1 MMLIQSKSFRTFSIL
16 LLLIFCGGLYS
27 LGVSPLFILDDDPSL
42 SELAQ
47 VKQHQNI
54 LEFIQAGTAGP
65 LGRPISLFSFA
76 LQADAYPNATSFK
89 YINIAIHLL
98 IAGLIYNLL
107 MMIGRLLKWEL
118 RETFVI
124 SFVCTAIWTLSPIQT
139 STVLYVVQRM
149 AQLSVLFIVFGLLFY
164 LKGRELLIQ
173 EKYLKGYLIA
183 SIGITISGLFAIFS
197 KENGVLI
204 LLYLWV
210 IEATLL
216 SNLPKPRYWLYW
228 KSIFIYAP
236 LFVIA
241 GYFALTFRP
250 ETDYSYRLF
259 SFSERLLSET
269 RILLNYIGNIFVPGY
284 FMKFNLFQ
292 DDYVISKDIFTPLST
307 LFSVITIVTS
317 FLVAI
322 IYRKTAPILAFSLL
336 WFFAG
341 HALESTFIPLVLYFE
356 HRNYLALL
364 GLVFGVVVG
373 MFALL
378 KSEKLTPLIRKAML
392 GFSIGW
398 FALILSATLLE
409 ISLWRDPILQAVH
422 WAEEKP
428 LSRYAQSHVSTIY
441 LYIKQPE
448 KAIER
453 YKHMVD
459 VFPKDVAPYIF
470 WIDVACEHPE
480 IEPPDFNLVYQRL
493 NNTPDNDGAVTGIQN
508 LLDTYMSEK
517 CQRFSPEVITNI
529 LSQLWNN
536 PKMRNNR
543 GVISMWYANWEAFQG
558 HYVSALQKIEEA
570 LKHNVPKKDIAKLQ
584 KLGWLMEL
592 NAFEEALKYIKQ
604 LRLEFN
610 VIQNRIHREH
620 LDHLEHI
627 AITKLEKPIQ

>member
-1 MMLIQSKSFRTFSIL
+1 MPIQSKAFRSITIS

-42 SELAQ
+42 SSLAQ
-47 VKQHQNI
+47 VKQYQNS

-65 LGRPISLFSFA
+65 LGRPISLLSFV
-76 LQADAYPNATSFK
+76 LQADAWPDATSFK
-89 YINIAIHLL
+89 YVNIAIHLL

-107 MMIGRLLKWEL
+107 MMIGRLLNWPL
-118 RETFVI
+118 RKVFLI
-124 SFVCTAIWTLSPIQT
+124 SFICTTIWTLSPIQV
-139 STVLYVVQRM
+139 STALYVVQRM
-149 AQLSVLFIVFGLLFY
+149 AQLSVLFMVFGLLFY

-173 EKYLKGYLIA
+173 EKYLQGYLVA
-183 SIGITISGLFAIFS
+183 SIGITISGLLAIFS

-210 IEATLL
+210 LEATLL
-216 SNLPKPRYWLYW
+216 HHLPKPRFWLYW
-228 KSIFIYAP
+228 KTIFIYTP
-236 LFVIA
+236 LFIIA
-241 GYFALTFRP
+241 SYFALTFRP
-250 ETDYSYRLF
+250 ETDYGYRLF
-259 SFSERLLSET
+259 TLSERLLSES

-292 DDYVISKDIFTPLST
+292 DDYVISKDFFTPIST
-307 LFSVITIVTS
+307 LFSVIIIVAS
-317 FLVAI
+317 FFLAI
-322 IYRKTAPILAFSLL
+322 LFRKKTPILAFGVL

-364 GLVFGVVVG
+364 GPVFGIVVG
-373 MFALL
+373 MFALIQ
-378 KSEKLTPLIRKAML
+378 SEKLTPLIRKAIL

-398 FALILSATLLE
+398 FALILSATFLE
-409 ISLWRDPILQAVH
+409 ITLWRDPILQAVH

-428 LSRYAQSHVSTIY
+428 LSRYAQSHVSTMY
-441 LYIKQPE
+441 LYMKQPE

-453 YKHMVD
+453 YQHMVD
-459 VFPKDVAPYIF
+459 VFPKDVAPYFF

-480 IEPPDFNLVYQRL
+480 ITPPDFGLIYQRL
-493 NNTPDNDGAVTGIQN
+493 NAVLDNDGAVTGMQN
-508 LLDTYMSEK
+508 LLDTYVTGK
-517 CQRFSPEVITNI
+517 CQRFSPEIIENI
-529 LSQLWNN
+529 LSSLWKN
-536 PKMRNNR
+536 PKMVSNR
-543 GVISMWYANWEAFQG
+543 GVIAMWYANWEAFQG

-570 LKHNVPKKDIAKLQ
+570 LKHNVSKKDIAKLQ

-610 VIQNRIHREH
+610 MIQNRIHREH
-620 LDHLEHI
+620 LDKLEHI
-627 AITKLEKPIQ
+627 AQTKLGNPIQ

>member
-1 MMLIQSKSFRTFSIL
+1 MPIQSKTFRISSIFL
-16 LLLIFCGGLYS
+16 LLMLCGGLYS
-27 LGVSPLFILDDDPSL
+27 FGVSPLFILDDDPSL

-47 VKQHQNI
+47 VKKHHNI

-76 LQADAYPNATSFK
+76 LQADAYPNATTFK
-89 YINIAIHLL
+89 YVNIAIHIL

-107 MMIGRLLKWEL
+107 MMIGRLLKWTL
-118 RETFVI
+118 KKAFLI
-124 SFVCTAIWTLSPIQT
+124 SFICTVIWTLSPIQV

-149 AQLSVLFIVFGLLFY
+149 AQLSILFIIFGLLFY

-173 EKYLKGYLIA
+173 EKYLKGYFVA
-183 SIGITISGLFAIFS
+183 SVGLAISGLLAIFS
-197 KENGVLI
+197 KENGVLL

-210 IEATLL
+210 VEATLL

-228 KSIFIYAP
+228 KTIFIYVP
-236 LFVIA
+236 VFIICS
-241 GYFALTFRP
+241 YFALTFHP
-250 ETDYSYRLF
+250 ETDYGYRLF
-259 SFSERLLSET
+259 TLSERLLSES
-269 RILLNYIGNIFVPGY
+269 RILLNYIGNIFIPGY

-292 DDYVISKDIFTPLST
+292 DDYVVSKDFFTPIST

-317 FLVAI
+317 FVIAI
-322 IYRKTAPILAFSLL
+322 SFRKKAPILAFGIL

-364 GLVFGVVVG
+364 GPVFSVVFG

-378 KSEKLTPLIRKAML
+378 QSEKLTPLIHKAIL
-392 GFSIGW
+392 GFSMGW
-398 FALILSATLLE
+398 IALILSATLLE
-409 ISLWRDPILQAVH
+409 ISLWRDPFLQAVH

-428 LSRYAQSHVSTIY
+428 LSRYAQSHVSTMY
-441 LYIKQPE
+441 LYMKQPE
-448 KAIER
+448 KSIEH

-470 WIDVACEHPE
+470 WIDVACEYPE
-480 IEPPDFNLVYQRL
+480 IEPPNFDLVYQRL

-508 LLDTYMSEK
+508 LLDTYMSGK

-529 LSQLWNN
+529 LSLLWNN
-536 PKMRNNR
+536 PKMKNNR

-558 HYVSALQKIEEA
+558 KYVSALQKMEEA
-570 LKHNVPKKDIAKLQ
+570 LKHNVPKNDIAKLQ

-610 VIQNRIHREH
+610 VVQNRIHREH
-620 LDHLEHI
+620 LDNLEHI
-627 AITKLEKPIQ
+627 ATTKLEKTIP